1 MFPEKKLEKKQFR
14 DPHESMVL
22 NPLTLGFTGEQAHF
36 ERMYLNFSAQ
46 QVLKA
51 NRAALVASI
60 AAYSLFGILDA
71 FLVPRLK
78 CFFWILRFAVYDT
91 LALFL
96 LALSLTSWYRK
107 IQQILF
113 MTLEV
118 LAGSIIIVMI
128 ITAPP
133 PVNYSYYAG
142 LILVFMMAYTVT
154 RMRFIMAS
162 LGGVIIVLFYEIAA
176 ITTGTPLT
184 VLINN
189 NFFFIGA
196 NIIGMIASY
205 GIERSDRRNFFLN
218 YLLNKEKEKVMN
230 ANDVLEEK
238 VLERTAQLRNEIN
251 TRKAAQQKLS
261 DLLKEKDTLLKEVYH
276 RTKNNMQIIAS
287 LISLETSKTD
297 NPDAKRIFKN
307 TELKIQSMAMVHE
320 GLYESG
326 DLSKINFK
334 HYLENLVPVMI
345 ESYASLSTVSLVLE
359 LEDVFITIDSA
370 IPCGLIISELIIN
383 TLKHAF
389 RETGKGTITVR
400 LSFTADENILL
411 FFSDDG
417 AGVEKNFDFRKQG
430 SMGMETIFA
439 LGEHQLH
446 GSVEMNGE
454 GGVSCTLKFKDTAL
468 L

>member
-1 MFPEKKLEKKQFR
+1 MFSGKKLENKQLSE
-14 DPHESMVL
+14 PPESVAL
-22 NPLTLGFTGEQAHF
+22 NPLTLGFTREQAPL
-36 ERMYLNFSAQ
+36 EKMYRDFSAHE
-46 QVLKA
+46 VLKA

-71 FLVPRLK
+71 FLVPGLK

-91 LALFL
+91 IALFL
-96 LALSLTSWYRK
+96 LALSFASWYRK

-113 MTLEV
+113 LILEV
-118 LAGSIIIVMI
+118 LAGSIIIVMT

-154 RMRFIMAS
+154 RMRFIMAT
-162 LGGVIIVLFYEIAA
+162 LGGIIIVLFYEIAA
-176 ITTGTPLT
+176 IKTGTPLT

-196 NIIGMIASY
+196 NIVGMIASY
-205 GIERSDRRNFFLN
+205 GIERSARRNFFLS
-218 YLLNKEKEKVMN
+218 YLLNKEKEKVTN
-230 ANDVLEEK
+230 ARNVLEEK
-238 VLERTAQLRNEIN
+238 VIERTAQLQNEIN

-307 TELKIQSMAMVHE
+307 TESKIQSMAMVHE

-334 HYLENLVPVMI
+334 LYLEKFVPLMI
-345 ESYASLSTVSLVLE
+345 ESYASLSTVSLELE

-370 IPCGLIISELIIN
+370 IPCGLIISELVIN

-389 RETGKGTITVR
+389 RESSKGRITVR
-400 LSFTADENILL
+400 LSLAEDENIIL

-417 AGVEKNFDFRKQG
+417 VGVEKDFDFRKQG

-439 LGEHQLH
+439 LGENQLH
-446 GSVEMNGE
+446 GSVEMNGV
-454 GGVSCTLKFKDTAL
+454 GGVSCTLKFKDTVL
-468 L
+468 P